1 MKKFLLCVGLVL
13 PVMLA
18 AAVERTVYLNIATGG
33 TAGVYYPLGNGLARI
48 FPKYL
53 SYTSVTAQAT
63 GGSVEN
69 LKLIA
74 DGKADVAFALA
85 DTVWDGY
92 KGFNQFRDKR
102 VPVLTLASVY
112 PASNQIVTVEGRGI
126 NKVTDLKGRRI
137 STGAAGSGTE
147 LFALRVLEAYG
158 LNPDKD
164 VIREKLGAGESV
176 AALKDKKIDAFFWL
190 GGVPTAAV
198 TDLASSP
205 GVKIKLIDHALVL
218 SKIANKYGPLYTTGE
233 IAANSYPGQTRKSRI
248 INVWNLLVV
257 NEKADEKLVYDLT
270 KTLFEKKDEL
280 VAVHKEAANL
290 TLEDQPR
297 GGSPIPF
304 HPGARRY
311 LKERNI
317 SVR

>member
-1 MKKFLLCVGLVL
+1 MRLL
-13 PVMLA
+13 
-18 AAVERTVYLNIATGG
+18 
-33 TAGVYYPLGNGLARI
+33 
-48 FPKYL
+48 
-53 SYTSVTAQAT
+53 
-63 GGSVEN
+63 
-69 LKLIA
+69 A
-74 DGKADVAFALA
+74 DGKADIAFALA
-85 DTVWDGY
+85 DTVWDAY
-92 KGFNQFRDKR
+92 KGYNEFRTKR

-112 PASNQIVTVEGRGI
+112 PASNQIVTVEGRNI
-126 NKVTDLKGRRI
+126 NKVADLKGHRI

-147 LFALRVLEAYG
+147 IFALRVLEAYG
-158 LNPDKD
+158 LDPDKD
-164 VIREKLGAGESV
+164 VIREKLGAGES
-176 AALKDKKIDAFFWL
+176 ATALKEKKIDAFFWL

-198 TDLASSP
+198 TDLANTP
-205 GVKIKLIDHALVL
+205 GVKIKLIDHAIALP
-218 SKIANKYGPLYTTGE
+218 KIANKYGPLYTTGE
-233 IAANSYPGQTRKSRI
+233 IPANSYPGQTRKSRI

-270 KTLFEKKDEL
+270 KTLFERKDEL

-311 LKERNI
+311 LKERGI

>member
-1 MKKFLLCVGLVL
+1 MKRFFLCIGLML
-13 PVMLA
+13 PAMLLSA
-18 AAVERTVYLNIATGG
+18 ADRLTNLNIATGG
-33 TAGVYYPLGNGLARI
+33 TAGVYYPLGNGLAKI
-48 FPKYL
+48 FPKHI

-69 LKLIA
+69 LKLIVE
-74 DGKADVAFALA
+74 GKADIAFALA

-92 KGFNQFRDKR
+92 KGFNQFKDNK
-102 VPVLTLASVY
+102 VPVLTMAVVY
-112 PASNQIVTVEGRGI
+112 PASNHIVTIEGRGI
-126 NKVTDLKGRRI
+126 NKVADLKGRRI

-147 LFALRVLEAYG
+147 LFALRVLEASG
-158 LNPDKD
+158 LDPDKD
-164 VIREKLGAGESV
+164 VIREKLGAGESA

-198 TDLASSP
+198 TDLASSA
-205 GVKIKLIDHALVL
+205 GVKIKLIDHSLL
-218 SKIANKYGPLYTTGE
+218 LPKIANKYGPLYTTGE
-233 IAANSYPGQTRKSRI
+233 IPANAYLGQTKKSRI

-257 NEKADEKLVYDLT
+257 NKKADEKLVYDLT
-270 KTLFEKKDEL
+270 KTLFEAKDEL

-290 TLEDQPR
+290 KLEDQPR

>member
-1 MKKFLLCVGLVL
+1 MKKFLLCAGLLL
-13 PVMLA
+13 PAMLA
-18 AAVERTVYLNIATGG
+18 VAVERTVYLNIATGG
-33 TAGVYYPLGNGLARI
+33 TAGVYYPLGNGLAKI

-74 DGKADVAFALA
+74 EGKADIAFALA

-92 KGFNQFRDKR
+92 KGFNQFRDHK
-102 VPVLTLASVY
+102 VPVLTLAAVY
-112 PASNQIVTVEGRGI
+112 PASNQIVTIEGRGI
-126 NKVTDLKGRRI
+126 NKVTDLKGRHV

-147 LFALRVLEAYG
+147 IFALRVLEAYG
-158 LNPDKD
+158 LDPEKD
-164 VIREKLGAGESV
+164 VIREKLGAGES
-176 AALKDKKIDAFFWL
+176 ATALKDKKIDAFFWL

-205 GVKIKLIDHALVL
+205 GIKIKLIDHALVL
-218 SKIANKYGPLYTTGE
+218 PKIANKYGPLYTTGE

-257 NEKADEKLVYDLT
+257 NQKADEKLVYDLT

-280 VAVHKEAANL
+280 AAVHKEAANL